1 MPYATIEKQDSVAI
15 VWLDQPGEK
24 VNTISTSLVQEFK
37 SLLDTL
43 ENDDEVKGIV
53 LSSRKRDTFIAGAD
67 LDELSGMKEQAQAE
81 ELSRRGNQLLSRV
94 ASFPKPIIAAINGA
108 ALGGGLEIALAC
120 TYRIA
125 TDNPKTVMALPEV
138 KLGLLPG
145 GGGTQRLPRLIGI
158 QKALNIMLTGRNI
171 YPYQAKKMGLVDQ
184 VVNTYT
190 LLTAA
195 KETALKLAKKP
206 LIRKKKLSFVEKLL
220 EGNPVGRR
228 IVYKKSREIVQRQ
241 TKGNYPAPFKIIDCV
256 ETGMEKGMKA
266 GLETESKKFAEL
278 VFSPQSKQ
286 LVNLFFGMNAL
297 KKNPDKDVARPVK
310 KVGILG
316 AGLMGSGIASVTI
329 NKGISVLLK
338 DRDLESVARGEKV
351 LYDELTQKV
360 KRRIISPF
368 QRDQILSRVAPVVD
382 YQRFKSAD
390 VVIEAVFEDL
400 DLKQKVLA
408 ETENATKDNCI
419 FASNTSAIPISRI
432 AEHSKRPQQ
441 VLGMHYFSPVQKM
454 PLLEI
459 VVTKQTEK
467 WVKATAVELG
477 ILQGKSVIVVN
488 DGPGFYTTRI
498 LAPMLNEAMVFLE
511 EGCDIVDLD
520 RAMQYFGYP
529 VGPIT
534 LIDEVGI
541 DVGAHVARVLEPL
554 FRERGVEPT
563 TLSQKLYDAGIKGRK
578 SKKGFYDYTV
588 KRRKGKKRPVNQDIF
603 KVLGDVKR
611 KKFDWEEIQTR
622 LSMVMINEAAYCLQ
636 EGILNEPRDGDLG
649 AILGLG
655 FPPFLGGP
663 FRYIDTLGAEKALDT
678 LEGLYQKHGNRFKPA
693 DIIKEYA
700 AKDIKFY
707 KD

>member
-1 MPYATIEKQDSVAI
+1 MPYATIEKQDGVAI

-43 ENDDEVKGIV
+43 EKDDQVKGIV
-53 LSSRKRDTFIAGAD
+53 LISRKRDTFIAGAD
-67 LDELSGMKEQAQAE
+67 LDELSGMKEQSQAE

-158 QKALNIMLTGRNI
+158 QKALNMMLTGRNI

-266 GLETESKKFAEL
+266 GLDTESKKFAEL

-297 KKNPDKDVARPVK
+297 KKNPDKDVAKPVK

-329 NKGISVLLK
+329 NRGVSVLLK

-351 LYDELTQKV
+351 LYNELNLKV

-368 QRDQILSRVAPVVD
+368 QRDQILSRVAAVVD
-382 YQRFKSAD
+382 YQRFNTVD

-408 ETENATKDNCI
+408 ETENATKDDCI

-432 AEHSKRPQQ
+432 AENSQRPEQ

-498 LAPMLNEAMVFLE
+498 LAPMLNEAMVFLK
-511 EGCDIVDLD
+511 EGSDIVDLD

-541 DVGAHVARVLEPL
+541 DVGAHDARVLEPL
-554 FRERGVEPT
+554 FRERGVEP
-563 TLSQKLYDAGIKGRK
+563 
-578 SKKGFYDYTV
+578 
-588 KRRKGKKRPVNQDIF
+588 
-603 KVLGDVKR
+603 
-611 KKFDWEEIQTR
+611 
-622 LSMVMINEAAYCLQ
+622 
-636 EGILNEPRDGDLG
+636 
-649 AILGLG
+649 
-655 FPPFLGGP
+655 
-663 FRYIDTLGAEKALDT
+663 
-678 LEGLYQKHGNRFKPA
+678 
-693 DIIKEYA
+693 
-700 AKDIKFY
+700 
-707 KD
+707 